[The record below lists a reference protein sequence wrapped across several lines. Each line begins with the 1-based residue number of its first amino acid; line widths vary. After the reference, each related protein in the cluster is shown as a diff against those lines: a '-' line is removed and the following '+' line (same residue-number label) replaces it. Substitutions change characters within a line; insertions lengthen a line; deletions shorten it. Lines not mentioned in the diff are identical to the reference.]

1 MRRIRMFVLLA
12 AAVSGAAAC
21 EGENLFRSG
30 EADVTGPDDAG
41 LVYEAVNLHFDAGAP
56 TPVDL
61 VEEGGSF
68 ELILDE
74 SALLFESRFRFGP
87 IDHSTSGSFGSDEG
101 ILTFS
106 DDPFLDDT
114 VITARAYEFQDAG
127 DILVLKDV
135 TAILDVDN
143 DGFEEV
149 GSLDVWME
157 RRD

>member
-21 EGENLFRSG
+21 EGENLFRTG
-30 EADVTGPDDAG
+30 EADVTGPGEAG
-41 LVYEAVNLHFDAGAP
+41 LVYEAVRLHFDVGA
-56 TPVDL
+56 TAPVDL
-61 VEEGGSF
+61 IEDGGSF

-114 VITARAYEFQDAG
+114 VVTARAYEFQTSG

-157 RRD
+157 RTD

>member
-30 EADVTGPDDAG
+30 EADVTGPGDAG

-61 VEEGGSF
+61 IEEGGSF
-68 ELILDE
+68 QLILDE
-74 SALLFESRFRFGP
+74 SALLFESRFRFGS

-106 DDPFLDDT
+106 DDPFLDDN

-127 DILVLKDV
+127 DILVLRDV
-135 TAILDVDN
+135 TAVLDSDN

-157 RRD
+157 RTD